1 MDNLLR
7 ISHLKVS
14 VEDKEILK
22 GIQLNINRGEI
33 HAIMG
38 PNGSG
43 KSTLAHVLM
52 GHPKYDITQGQIM
65 FKEQEITRLDT
76 HKRARLG
83 LFLSFQYPE
92 EVPGITVEKF
102 LRTAQTSITGR
113 PVKLMAFKKLLRERM
128 EQLNIAPEYAQ
139 RYLNDG
145 FSGGEKKKN
154 EILQMMVLQPEL
166 AILDETDSGLDIEA
180 VKTVSQGIR
189 MYSNEKNAL
198 LIITHHREIFKYI
211 QPDYVHILLDG
222 QIVRSSDAS
231 LMDEIESKGYQ
242 WLKEN
247 VREAII

>member
-189 MYSNEKNAL
+189 
-198 LIITHHREIFKYI
+198 ITPMKRMPY
-211 QPDYVHILLDG
+211 
-222 QIVRSSDAS
+222 
-231 LMDEIESKGYQ
+231 
-242 WLKEN
+242 
-247 VREAII
+247 

>member
-76 HKRARLG
+76 HKSKAG

-102 LRTAQTSITGR
+102 CALPRPQSQAGR
-113 PVKLMAFKKLLRERM
+113 
-128 EQLNIAPEYAQ
+128 
-139 RYLNDG
+139 
-145 FSGGEKKKN
+145 
-154 EILQMMVLQPEL
+154 
-166 AILDETDSGLDIEA
+166 
-180 VKTVSQGIR
+180 
-189 MYSNEKNAL
+189 
-198 LIITHHREIFKYI
+198 
-211 QPDYVHILLDG
+211 
-222 QIVRSSDAS
+222 
-231 LMDEIESKGYQ
+231 
-242 WLKEN
+242 
-247 VREAII
+247 